1 VCRPIDRNAKA
12 RILYLARALDRRT
25 KAAGAR
31 RGLLGDTALEVL
43 RVLLYVFHN
52 AGSGR
57 CDPAYEALQRET
69 RYCRQTIAHA
79 LARLERAGIV
89 RITRRLC
96 RQWVTR
102 INWMTGRTE
111 HYVGTTQTTSLYSM
125 GEPPAWAEHL
135 PAPVGRRAPFP
146 SPRQLSLLERGA
158 LTWRVSPNL
167 SPLIGEEPHPTSTP
181 AGLRPLGEALD
192 ALRASKE
199 RASRAGFQ

>member
-1 VCRPIDRNAKA
+1 VSVSAKSGPRNQLNHNSCSPDVPAARRGWRAEARFVRDWREVCRPLDRNGKA
-12 RILYLARALDRRT
+12 RVHYLARALDRRT

-52 AGSGR
+52 AASGR
-57 CDPAYEALQRET
+57 CDPSYEALQRET
-69 RYCRQTIAHA
+69 RYCRQTISHA

-102 INWMTGRTE
+102 VSPITGCTE

-135 PAPVGRRAPFP
+135 PVPAGRRAPFP
-146 SPRQLSLLERGA
+146 PGRQLSLLEQ
-158 LTWRVSPNL
+158 RV
-167 SPLIGEEPHPTSTP
+167 
-181 AGLRPLGEALD
+181 A
-192 ALRASKE
+192 
-199 RASRAGFQ
+199 